1 MTPKTATLVVL
12 TILTVALFFIL
23 QKYTK
28 DNFTPPEEEAA
39 VVADNL
45 RPDSA
50 RDPASDFVL
59 PDLNGKNVRLT
70 DYRGSVVLMLFWT
83 TW

>member
-1 MTPKTATLVVL
+1 LTPKTTTLIVL
-12 TILTVALFFIL
+12 TILTIALFFVL

-28 DNFTPPEEEAA
+28 DNFTVPEEE
-39 VVADNL
+39 VVAVKL

-50 RDPASDFVL
+50 RRPASDFAL
-59 PDLNGKNVRLT
+59 PDLNGKDVRLT